1 VGWLRPRQS
10 KFARS
15 RPAIIAARR
24 AAEANQRVARR
35 GPRTLPAFTPRGFWV
50 RIVVFG
56 GSLLVYLWGV
66 LIMSRERS
74 RAGVVLLSLLAALS
88 LTRFIVTVMRRPFRR
103 PR

>member
-1 VGWLRPRQS
+1 
-10 KFARS
+10 
-15 RPAIIAARR
+15 
-24 AAEANQRVARR
+24 
-35 GPRTLPAFTPRGFWV
+35 
-50 RIVVFG
+50 VVFD

-74 RAGVVLLSLLAALS
+74 RAGVLLLSLLAALS